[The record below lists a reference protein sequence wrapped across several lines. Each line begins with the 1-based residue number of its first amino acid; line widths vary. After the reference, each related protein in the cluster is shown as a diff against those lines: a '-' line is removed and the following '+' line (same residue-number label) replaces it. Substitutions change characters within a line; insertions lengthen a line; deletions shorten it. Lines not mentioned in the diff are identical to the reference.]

1 MANTA
6 TSEASPSFL
15 ERLFFAW
22 AYFFRLLADPRLCAR
37 TKQLADGREP
47 TPEAPA
53 AEKALPAK
61 IEPPAT
67 PAEVAK
73 AEAKIEAAPAIIA
86 PAIIAPAIIAPPSN
100 DPALALLGVLQ
111 KEGRLV
117 DFLEQD
123 IATFSD
129 SDVGAAA
136 RVVHEGCRKAIKGI
150 LKFEVVRSE
159 EEGARISVAEGDL
172 KSNVKVT
179 GQVSGSPPFAGALRH
194 RGWRV
199 TDLKLPTFTA
209 GMDAYVI
216 APAEVEL

>member
-1 MANTA
+1 MAHTA
-6 TSEASPSFL
+6 TSEVSSSFF

-22 AYFFRLLADPRLCAR
+22 AYFFRLLADPRLFSQ
-37 TKQLADGREP
+37 TKRLANGDLPELAALP
-47 TPEAPA
+47 VKVEAP
-53 AEKALPAK
+53 
-61 IEPPAT
+61 
-67 PAEVAK
+67 EVAK
-73 AEAKIEAAPAIIA
+73 AEVARAEVARAEVAKVEAPAVEA
-86 PAIIAPAIIAPPSN
+86 PLSM

-150 LKFEVVRSE
+150 VKFEVVRNE
-159 EEGARISVAEGDL
+159 EEGERISVAEADL
-172 KSNVKVT
+172 KSNVKIT

-194 RGWRV
+194 KGWRV
-199 TDLKLPTFTA
+199 TDIKLPTFTA